1 MTDTPAGDIISLTSG
16 EGGSAPAVAVDA
28 VDAVD
33 ANGAID
39 ASGTPQSA
47 PHPHGVSRGVPKSS
61 AAYRVLVVSAF
72 VMLSAAWIAML
83 HLLRSQGII
92 IIGDEPHYPVEAVS
106 IGRFHTLDMN
116 RGYNFALTHHII
128 YPWTGQPGP
137 HLAASIGQ
145 AIWRHHLYLPFHAI
159 GLSALLALPMLA
171 GTNQAVLALIIVLA
185 ALTVG
190 LAHLTAEVSGV
201 RSPWRIA
208 IAGLFL
214 APAFALAATHVYSDL
229 ITDLLIAIIVMTIP
243 MIEVYRRCTWMQ
255 LLVVALVL
263 VALPWMDQKNTFS
276 PVPLLVAFLIVCLR
290 AMLPRKGLR
299 VVIIPSLA
307 SLAALMLLN
316 L

>member
-1 MTDTPAGDIISLTSG
+1 
-16 EGGSAPAVAVDA
+16 
-28 VDAVD
+28 
-33 ANGAID
+33 
-39 ASGTPQSA
+39 
-47 PHPHGVSRGVPKSS
+47 VSRSVPKSS
-61 AAYRVLVVSAF
+61 AAYRVLVVSVF
-72 VMLSAAWIAML
+72 VVLSAAWIAML

-92 IIGDEPHYPVEAVS
+92 IIGDEPHYLVEAVS

-116 RGYNFALTHHII
+116 PGYNFALTHHII

-214 APAFALAATHVYSDL
+214 APAFALAATQVYPDL
-229 ITDLLIAIIVMTIP
+229 ITGLFIAIIVMTIA
-243 MIEVYRRCTWMQ
+243 MIEVYRRCTWTQ

-263 VALPWMDQKNTFS
+263 VALPWMDQKNIFY
-276 PVPLLVAFLIVCLR
+276 PLPLLVAFLIGCLR
-290 AMLPRKGLR
+290 ATLPRKGLR

-316 L
+316 LYAFGHFLGGPQQIELFGSDTWTR